1 MMNEKTIL
9 HINIYWMVVIYAIL
23 GVLSFHFSIALGI
36 VMVSISLAS
45 LICYLVIG
53 KKLKA
58 KYKETIKSVK
68 NEINS

>member
-1 MMNEKTIL
+1 MVA
-9 HINIYWMVVIYAIL
+9 IYTALSM
-23 GVLSFHFSIALGI
+23 LSFHFSIALGI
-36 VMVSISLAS
+36 VMVSISVAS

-53 KKLKA
+53 KKLKS